1 MSYINVGSL
10 MPVNS
15 HLQDIVTVIGF
26 RGEEIK
32 DKTNSALI
40 FNLSAF

>member
-1 MSYINVGSL
+1 

-15 HLQDIVTVIGF
+15 HIAYAVPAIGF

-32 DKTNSALI
+32 NKTNSALT
-40 FNLSAF
+40 FNLSTF

>member
-1 MSYINVGSL
+1 

-15 HLQDIVTVIGF
+15 HLEDAATAVGF

-32 DKTNSALI
+32 NKTNSALI
-40 FNLSAF
+40 FNLSTF